1 MNIINPGR
9 RRRNGSNFFSPSSVL
24 GISNLAFG
32 QPFARLRHCPFR
44 YANATG
50 EPAEFGLADLHQL
63 FAEEY
68 DLREPRPPA
77 L

>member
-1 MNIINPGR
+1 MNNINPGR

-24 GISNLAFG
+24 RIRNLAFD
-32 QPFARLRHCPFR
+32 QPLARSRHPSR
-44 YANATG
+44 YANASG
-50 EPAEFGLADLHQL
+50 EPAELGLADLHQL
-63 FAEEY
+63 FTGEY